1 MDIVEGLKLKSKIS
15 LNKKNM
21 TSDNFK
27 PSEHTDFYKEEVY
40 KGSYT
45 KTVSDYFSYDASVT
59 LAFTKRLDKHQL
71 NAVAVWN
78 VKQSKTDRFETTAYN
93 FPNSNMDHIGMG
105 IQYGDGDQPTGD
117 YEITRLMGVVAN
129 FNYGFDDR
137 YLLDFSVRS
146 DGSSMFGADKRWGTF
161 GSVGVGWNIHNEAWF
176 KGNILISQ
184 LKIRGSWGTTGGQNF
199 YPYHYWINN
208 KSITGQYDSS
218 YIEKVKLLSSRL
230 QAIRGMTDISEH
242 F

>member
-1 MDIVEGLKLKSKIS
+1 
-15 LNKKNM
+15 
-21 TSDNFK
+21 
-27 PSEHTDFYKEEVY
+27 
-40 KGSYT
+40 
-45 KTVSDYFSYDASVT
+45 
-59 LAFTKRLDKHQL
+59 
-71 NAVAVWN
+71 
-78 VKQSKTDRFETTAYN
+78 
-93 FPNSNMDHIGMG
+93 MG

-184 LKIRGSWGTTGGQNF
+184 LKSEVPGEPPEGRIFIPIR
-199 YPYHYWINN
+199 
-208 KSITGQYDSS
+208 
-218 YIEKVKLLSSRL
+218 R
-230 QAIRGMTDISEH
+230 
-242 F
+242 